1 MAIQDNDYQTGIA
14 KLIEE
19 TMKSGDNT
27 WADSE
32 ICLVALAGDKR

>member
-1 MAIQDNDYQTGIA
+1 MAIQDSDYQAGIA

-19 TMKSGDNT
+19 IRKSGDNI

-32 ICLVALAGDKR
+32 ICLVTLTGEKR